1 MTNPAKLN
9 EYNHAEDPA
18 RRLLERTG
26 WTYVPREA
34 LAAERGDERE
44 VLLKGRLKAALLR
57 LNEWMTEE
65 QAYRAIFDLEH
76 IDATG
81 MARN

>member
-1 MTNPAKLN
+1 M
-9 EYNHAEDPA
+9 
-18 RRLLERTG
+18 
-26 WTYVPREA
+26 YVPRET
-34 LAAERGDERE
+34 LAAERADERE

-65 QAYRAIFDLEH
+65 QAGRAIFDLEH

-81 MARN
+81 MGPQPGSPRVPDLRIALDR